1 MANNPGTENNIF
13 KEVDNKAD
21 IVKVVSTFLGFN
33 NLQKKGNIYYALCP
47 FHNDTNPSM
56 QVNPERNTFH
66 CWACDS
72 KGKSIEFVKKYKNVK
87 PLEALKIVSD
97 ICSIPLP
104 KDFSSDKFVPRI
116 EKEFPKEL
124 HALEDANKFYQLV
137 LQSKSGTLG
146 KEYLEKRGL
155 SDDVISHFGIG
166 YAPDD
171 PKMIIDS
178 LRKQGYDVPTLSRA
192 GILSNSSTLEDRYYH
207 RIMFPI
213 HDNSGHL
220 VAFSGRVL
228 TKDQSPSKYV
238 NYPETAL
245 FKKNEILYHFS
256 KAKEDAKRKGYIY
269 LVEGFMDVI
278 AIVRSGLYAVCGTM
292 GTALTIEH
300 INALK
305 SLSVEVRLCL
315 DSDEPGQLGEERAAE
330 ALLKNHVPF
339 RIVRKFTSGKDA
351 DEVLTNGKEKGAE
364 ILLKQLNRLVDPFL
378 FFLRRTLGNRNRLTD
393 STEIQKFLR
402 NHYSY
407 YAALDDISKARD
419 LDLLSQV
426 CSLDKTTLQNVL
438 KNLSSATKPS
448 VTSAS
453 TSNTYQ
459 ETPYKPKTGNSSYR
473 KRNTVPFANNIH
485 CSWSGKYQLSE
496 ILFSLTEM
504 VKDCPQAQGYLP
516 QLIENECSIAVVL
529 THSFDAFMELQNA
542 RTDLVFEPLSKLV
555 NFIGD
560 EYLRHPGNKEPFKEL
575 DYQAICAEITSHNSE
590 DKTNADSD
598 DPLLLFS
605 DESSSTDYYHNLTK
619 EETDFLLSFI
629 DKIKLLSDDCF
640 DMDALKNNLIL
651 HPFYVSWDKLE
662 KKKSLSG
669 SLTNAEELEIL
680 QLKTKIRKNGGKSTD
695 FKK

>member
-1 MANNPGTENNIF
+1 MANNPGSENNIF

-87 PLEALKIVSD
+87 PIEALKIVSD

-104 KDFSSDKFVPRI
+104 NEFSTDKFIPRI
-116 EKEFPKEL
+116 EKEYPKEL
-124 HALEDANKFYQLV
+124 HALEDADKFYQLV
-137 LQSKSGTLG
+137 LQSKSGVLG

-155 SDDVISHFGIG
+155 SNEVISHFGIG
-166 YAPDD
+166 YAPND
-171 PKMIIDS
+171 PKMIIES

-192 GILSNSSTLEDRYYH
+192 GILSTSSTLEDRYYH
-207 RIMFPI
+207 RVMFPI

-228 TKDQSPSKYV
+228 NKDQSSSKYI
-238 NYPETAL
+238 NYPETSL
-245 FKKNEILYHFS
+245 FKKNEILYHFA

-292 GTALTIEH
+292 GTALTPEH

-351 DEVLTNGKEKGAE
+351 DEVLTNGKEQGAE

-378 FFLRRTLGNRNRLTD
+378 FFLRRTLGSRNKLTD

-402 NHYSY
+402 DRYPY

-438 KNLSSATKPS
+438 KNLSTASKPS
-448 VTSAS
+448 DTTAP
-453 TSNTYQ
+453 TTNTYQ
-459 ETPYKPKTGNSSYR
+459 QNSYGQKKEYGYSR
-473 KRNTVPFANNIH
+473 KRRSVPVESNIH

-496 ILFSLTEM
+496 ILYSLTEM
-504 VKDCPQAQGYLP
+504 AKGSAQAQGYLP

-529 THSFDAFMELQNA
+529 THSYDALMELQNA
-542 RTDLVFEPLSKLV
+542 RIDLVFEPLSKLV
-555 NFIGD
+555 NLIGD

-575 DYQAICAEITSHNSE
+575 DYQAIANEITSRNSGE
-590 DKTNADSD
+590 ASTIDKD
-598 DPLLLFS
+598 DPLALFS
-605 DESSSTDYYHNLTK
+605 GDEPQTDYYHNLTK
-619 EETDFLLSFI
+619 EEADFLLAFI

-640 DMDALKNNLIL
+640 DMDALKNNLEL
-651 HPFYVSWDKLE
+651 HPLYAHWDKLE
-662 KKKSLSG
+662 KNRNLSG
-669 SLTNAEELEIL
+669 SLSTDEELELL
-680 QLKTKIRKNGGKSTD
+680 QLKTKIRKNGGKLL
-695 FKK
+695 